1 MVSKKN
7 TKVDVKTNFPDIY
20 DISNIR
26 NIELFKLIIKKH
38 PVDIYFFWR
47 IGIKDIEKGK
57 INNSF
62 TDWVGDN
69 IKKQVI
75 MNLTKIRYRNKRI
88 LITPFLF
95 HEF

>member
-1 MVSKKN
+1 MVIRKNPKLRSKKL
-7 TKVDVKTNFPDIY
+7 
-20 DISNIR
+20 
-26 NIELFKLIIKKH
+26 ELFKLIIKKH

-75 MNLTKIRYRNKRI
+75 MNLTKIRYRNKI
-88 LITPFLF
+88 SSKHLKV
-95 HEF
+95 